1 MRRVWTERLP
11 EIIFFSASAGAFLA
25 HHLYAAFTA
34 EYLQKTAILFA
45 FLFLLTK
52 ILLWLLH
59 KRDIYAD
66 DIRHIR
72 ARAEAITNIDW
83 FYDLLP
89 DNPDTSMLKIR
100 RLRQGRIISSYEY
113 QWVRAARALSA
124 NTFEIV
130 REEETPPPRI
140 APLSPVYHTEDI
152 ADWCV
157 TAANGKIYGS
167 YTMRAVIRKF
177 KEEGKTPPP
186 EVVEMENQFA
196 VPVIYEPAPT
206 KEMEEAA

>member
-1 MRRVWTERLP
+1 MRLDRLP
-11 EIIFFSASAGAFLA
+11 ELLLFTASLSAFVA
-25 HHLYAAFTA
+25 HHFYADFDAKL
-34 EYLQKTAILFA
+34 LQKTVFLLV
-45 FLFLLTK
+45 FLFVLAKL
-52 ILLWLLH
+52 LLWLTH
-59 KRDIYAD
+59 KRDIYTD
-66 DIRHIR
+66 DLRHIR
-72 ARAEAITNIDW
+72 ARAEAISNIDW

-100 RLRQGRIISSYEY
+100 RLRQGRVISVYEY

-124 NTFEIV
+124 TTFEIV

-186 EVVEMENQFA
+186 EVTEMESQLA
-196 VPVIYEPAPT
+196 VPVIYEPAPA